1 MNNGIKKNKKMKTKY
16 LLYIASIIFLAGS
29 MYLLVVYPN
38 SGRMNMIAGT
48 LAFIGFPLNIG
59 GFAMKK

>member
-1 MNNGIKKNKKMKTKY
+1 MKTKY

-38 SGRMNMIAGT
+38 SGKMNMIAGT